1 MWLSYSGCPNL
12 TKKRAELSGE
22 VMLVKAEF
30 IFWSHLSIHV
40 GRASAG
46 ATFCR
51 NSQNLTWLDQGD
63 SMDIFT
69 SEPVWLSLPVCLFL
83 FSHSVVSDSLR
94 SPGLQQWHPTPVLL
108 PGESHGWRSPVG
120 YSPQSREESDM
131 TSLSLFTLMHWRRK
145 QQPTLVF
152 LPGESQGQKSL
163 VGCHLW
169 GRTESD
175 TTEAT

>member
-51 NSQNLTWLDQGD
+51 NSQNLTWLDQGN

-120 YSPQSREESDM
+120 CSPWGLEESDM
-131 TSLSLFTLMHWRRK
+131 TERLRFYFSLSCI
-145 QQPTLVF
+145 
-152 LPGESQGQKSL
+152 GEGNGNPLQCSCLENPMDG
-163 VGCHLW
+163 GAW
-169 GRTESD
+169 W
-175 TTEAT
+175 ATIYVVA

>member
-51 NSQNLTWLDQGD
+51 NSQNLTWLDQGN

-108 PGESHGWRSPVG
+108 PGKSHGWRSPVG
-120 YSPQSREESDM
+120 CSPWGLEESDM
-131 TSLSLFTLMHWRRK
+131 TERLHFSFHFHALEKEMATHSSVLAWRILWTGE
-145 QQPTLVF
+145 PGG
-152 LPGESQGQKSL
+152 LPYMWSHR
-163 VGCHLW
+163 VRH
-169 GRTESD
+169 D
-175 TTEAT
+175 